1 MPQMEFADYAPQLI
15 WLAITFVVFYM
26 LMSRVALPRI
36 ADVLE
41 QRQLRVTN
49 DLEQAAELRDEA
61 AKALEAY
68 EATMAEARTQ
78 AHAIATEA
86 REQIAAEA
94 EKRRLEFE
102 AELNAQTADEEARI
116 AKAVGDVE
124 ANVRE
129 VAIGAAQAAGVKL
142 LGEEMPA
149 DALNRAVDAQLEQ
162 RA

>member
-15 WLAITFVVFYM
+15 WLAITFITLYV

-49 DLEQAAELRDEA
+49 DLEQATALREEA

-68 EATMAEARTQ
+68 EATMADARSQ
-78 AHAIATEA
+78 AHAIAMEA

-94 EKRRLEFE
+94 EKRRAVFE
-102 AELNAQTADEEARI
+102 AELDAQTAKEEDRI
-116 AKAVGDVE
+116 AKALAEVE
-124 ANVRE
+124 GNVRD
-129 VAIGAAQAAGVKL
+129 VAIATAQAAGLKL

-149 DALNRAVDAQLEQ
+149 DALKRAVDSQLEQ
-162 RA
+162 RT